1 VTIFGLV
8 LSVALLG
15 LLVFS
20 GVMLV
25 LYGTSVR
32 NRWGINAK
40 AVHCPH
46 CDTPAPRVRIPK
58 GLREFLWG
66 GWTCTACGTRVDK
79 WGREEGHRSPRA
91 GLEEPQTTRTWRNQ

>member
-1 VTIFGLV
+1 MTTFGLV

-15 LLVFS
+15 LGGFG

-32 NRWGINAK
+32 NRWGINVNA
-40 AVHCPH
+40 AHCPH
-46 CDTPAPRVRIPK
+46 CNTPVPRVRMPK

-79 WGREEGHRSPRA
+79 WGRDVAPHPPG
-91 GLEEPQTTRTWRNQ
+91 TRQA

>member
-1 VTIFGLV
+1 MTVFSLV

-32 NRWGINAK
+32 NKWGVNVK

-46 CDTPAPRVRIPK
+46 CNVPAPRMRIPK
-58 GLREFLWG
+58 SLREFLWG
-66 GWTCTACGTRVDK
+66 GWTCPACGARVDK
-79 WGREEGHRSPRA
+79 WGREREA
-91 GLEEPQTTRTWRNQ
+91 

>member
-32 NRWGINAK
+32 NRWGINRGEPSK
-40 AVHCPH
+40 A
-46 CDTPAPRVRIPK
+46 R
-58 GLREFLWG
+58 LG
-66 GWTCTACGTRVDK
+66 GR
-79 WGREEGHRSPRA
+79 GHYPPLCWS
-91 GLEEPQTTRTWRNQ
+91 TV